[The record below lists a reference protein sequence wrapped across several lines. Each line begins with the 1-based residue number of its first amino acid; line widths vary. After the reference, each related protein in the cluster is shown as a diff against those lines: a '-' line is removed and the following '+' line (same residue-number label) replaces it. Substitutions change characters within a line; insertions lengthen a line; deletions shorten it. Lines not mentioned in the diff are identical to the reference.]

1 MIFTISLLLRSLYLT
16 FAPLV
21 TLVKSY
27 VFTKLDVSAA
37 FLSRENRTHGTDEH
51 LTRPI
56 GRGSHKKCQWSL
68 PAIRNYASNFLPN

>member
-37 FLSRENRTHGTDEH
+37 FLSRENRTHGTDE
-51 LTRPI
+51 
-56 GRGSHKKCQWSL
+56 RGVTLNAAHRKGVT
-68 PAIRNYASNFLPN
+68 